1 MVSLF
6 HCHLQSRIFPA
17 WILELPC
24 HQRLKPLAE
33 VLVILLCAER
43 GSVFAPSRRKACKRW
58 KTGPPAG
65 WLFALSRPTPK
76 ATESWKQG
84 EAGKGYV
91 GMWQNVL
98 SACRH
103 GEPAQ
108 PWAGTDTVK
117 GCKKQR
123 DQKKKLSSSSF
134 YFQVGFA
141 KIKALRHHS
150 GLFACMY
157 DYAASPGYPTYKMCI
172 VPAVI
177 GAAELWVYTRRVKEY
192 RRTGAVR
199 KEIVVLMVAWEKERS
214 KRLLAQIKI
223 TVWFRHRVMLRFG
236 NWKIPT
242 YQWCW

>member
-6 HCHLQSRIFPA
+6 HCHLQSTIFPA
-17 WILELPC
+17 WILELRC

-33 VLVILLCAER
+33 LLVILLCAER

-65 WLFALSRPTPK
+65 WLFAPSRPTPK
-76 ATESWKQG
+76 ATESWRQD

-91 GMWQNVL
+91 GMWRNVL
-98 SACRH
+98 SACHR

-150 GLFACMY
+150 GLCLPACTTTLPLPVIQHIKCVLY
-157 DYAASPGYPTYKMCI
+157 LQSSASLSCGFTPGEWKNTDEQVPLEKKLLFWWSPGKKN
-172 VPAVI
+172 
-177 GAAELWVYTRRVKEY
+177 AAN
-192 RRTGAVR
+192 A
-199 KEIVVLMVAWEKERS
+199 
-214 KRLLAQIKI
+214 
-223 TVWFRHRVMLRFG
+223 
-236 NWKIPT
+236 
-242 YQWCW
+242 C